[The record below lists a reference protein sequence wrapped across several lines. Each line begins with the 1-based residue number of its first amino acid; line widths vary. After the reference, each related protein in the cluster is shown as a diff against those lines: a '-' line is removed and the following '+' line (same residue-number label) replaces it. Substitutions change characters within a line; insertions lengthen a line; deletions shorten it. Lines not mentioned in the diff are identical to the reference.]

1 MGPMFVH
8 LRLHTEF
15 SVVDGTNRIDGL
27 AKAAAKDGQP
37 ALAITDLSNL
47 FGAIKFYK
55 EMRGKGVK
63 PILGAEVFVEG
74 EAGAAPS
81 RILLLVQGHQG
92 YLNLSELLARAW
104 TRNVVKA
111 QAICT
116 WEWLQELGE
125 GLIAIAGAQ
134 AGPVGQVLMKGDD
147 AGAAHLALRLA
158 GIFPHRFYMEVQ
170 RAGRADDEA
179 HVVAAVQLA
188 ARLNLPVVATHPVQ
202 FATADDYEAHEAR
215 VCISEGEILGNQR
228 RVRKFT
234 REQYFK
240 SSAQM
245 QALFEDL
252 PAALANSVEIARRC
266 NISLVLGKPQLPNF
280 PIPPVN
286 GQVLSV
292 EDYFRHVS
300 FEGLEDRLRLLFPDE
315 AKRNA
320 QRPRYVER
328 LEFELNTILKM
339 GFPGYFLIVGD
350 FIQWAKTHGCP
361 VGPGRG
367 SGAGSLVAYALK
379 ITDLDPLEYNLLFE
393 RFLNPERVSM
403 PDFDIDFCQA
413 NRDRVIDYVKDK
425 YGKDAVSQI
434 ATFGTMAAKAAIR
447 DVGRVMDMSY
457 TFCDGISKLV
467 PNKPG
472 QSYTLAYPP
481 DPKKEGDKNNYALE
495 LEPLLAERVQKEE
508 DVKTVIE
515 MAQKLEGLTRNI
527 GMHAG
532 GVLIAPGK
540 LTDFCPLYQQPGSE
554 AAVSQ
559 YDKDDV
565 EAIGLVKF
573 DFLGLATLTILEIAR
588 EFIMKRHKGQENFS
602 FETIPLDD
610 GPTYKLF
617 SDGKTEAV
625 FQFESRGMQGML
637 REARP
642 SRLEDLIALNALY
655 RPGPMD
661 LIPSFVNRKHGK
673 EVVEY
678 PHPLVEK
685 VLSET
690 YGIMVYQEQ
699 VMQTAQ
705 VLGGYSLGGA
715 DMLRRAMGKKK
726 AEEMAEHRAIFR
738 KGAAEKN
745 ISEQKAD
752 EVFDLME
759 KFAGYGFNKS
769 HAAAYSLLAYHTGWL
784 KVHYTAEFFC
794 ANMTVEMDDTDK
806 LKVLFEDAQK
816 NFGLTFEPPDVNRGT
831 YRFEPVTDK
840 VIRYGLGAV
849 KGTGQHAIDAI
860 VAAREGRGAGPQGST
875 TGPFKSLFDFCV
887 RVDKA
892 RLNKRTVEALIKAGA
907 FDSLNLNRAAMVASI
922 DRAFDFAAA
931 TLANVNQ
938 GGLFDMMGDD
948 AHGSSTQEP
957 DLVDAVP
964 WGIKERLTQ
973 EKTAVG
979 FYLSG
984 HLFDE
989 VAQEVRRFVR
999 TQIDELLDSREPQIL
1014 AGIVS
1019 DFRVINGQRGKLGLF
1034 RLDDKS
1040 GVIEASADEA
1050 LLNTYRNQL
1059 KEDEFVVMMG
1069 RLQLDHFSGGLRV
1082 KVQQVWDMAGARARF
1097 GKYLHVV
1104 VGDKSPE
1111 VPRLV
1116 QEFPPCRE
1124 ESEQGTVLHGL
1135 RVRMGVRCVA
1145 EQGAAVAEL
1154 QLGDASRFYPTDA
1167 ALAAWS
1173 AQVGTGSAVVI
1184 YE

>member
-1 MGPMFVH
+1 MFVH

-15 SVVDGTNRIDGL
+15 SVVDGTNRIDEL

-134 AGPVGQVLMKGDD
+134 AGPVGQALMKGDD

-286 GQVLSV
+286 GHVLSV

-784 KVHYTAEFFC
+784 KVHYTAEFYC

-806 LKVLFEDAQK
+806 LKVLYEDAVK
-816 NFGLTFEPPDVNRGT
+816 HFGITFEPPDVNRGK

-849 KGTGQHAIDAI
+849 KGTGQQAIEAI
-860 VAAREGRGAGPQGST
+860 IAAREGKGVGPRGDAR
-875 TGPFKSLFDFCV
+875 GPFTSLFDFCV
-887 RVDKA
+887 RVD
-892 RLNKRTVEALIKAGA
+892 RSRINKRTVEALIKAGA
-907 FDSLNLNRAAMVASI
+907 FDALHLNRAALVASI
-922 DRAFDFAAA
+922 DRAFDFANAQ
-931 TLANVNQ
+931 LANANQ
-938 GGLFDMMGDD
+938 GGLFDMMGED
-948 AHGSSTQEP
+948 AVGSSTQEP
-957 DLVDAVP
+957 DLVDATP
-964 WGIKERLTQ
+964 WGIKERLMQ

-999 TQIDELLDSREPQIL
+999 TPIDELADSRETQVI

-1019 DFRVINGQRGKLGLF
+1019 DCRVISGQRGKLALF
-1034 RLDDKS
+1034 KLDDKS
-1040 GVIEASADEA
+1040 AVLEASAEEGVLNASGGA
-1050 LLNTYRNQL
+1050 L
-1059 KEDEFVVMMG
+1059 KDDEFVVVSG

-1082 KVQQVWDMAGARARF
+1082 KVQQVWDLAAARARF
-1097 GKYLHVV
+1097 GRYLQVL
-1104 VGDKSPE
+1104 VGDAQPD
-1111 VPRLV
+1111 VTGIVR
-1116 QEFPPCRE
+1116 EFPPRKE
-1124 ESEQGTVLHGL
+1124 ETEHGEVLAHGL
-1135 RVRMGVRCVA
+1135 RVRMGVRCTA
-1145 EQGAAVAEL
+1145 AAGAAIAEL
-1154 QLGDASRFYPTDA
+1154 QLGEASRFFPSDA

-1173 AQVGTGSAVVI
+1173 AQAGSANVNVV
-1184 YE
+1184 YDQG